1 MSKSNKYLDGIEL
14 IFILKQILFNNQHS
28 DKTAFIHPSL
38 ISIEFLLIIRGNSTA
53 KLGSV

>member
-14 IFILKQILFNNQHS
+14 IFIIKQILFNNQHL

-38 ISIEFLLIIRGNSTA
+38 ISIEFLLIICGNSTA